1 MAEVEFGKKTDYN
14 CDSEDFVLDGEITVT
29 ITLHEYRRLVT
40 EASTAST
47 RIKEAEADRYTR
59 NRENEE
65 LKKEIAELK
74 EKLVN
79 SIGKVTIQYENVGS
93 EV

>member
-1 MAEVEFGKKTDYN
+1 MAETKFSKDTDYN
-14 CDSEDFVLDGEITVT
+14 CDSADFVLDNEITVT
-29 ITLHEYRRLVT
+29 ITLHEYRKLVT
-40 EASTAST
+40 EAATAST
-47 RIKEAEADRYTR
+47 RIKEAEADKYTR